1 MKKDGKRRSVKR
13 SLGDV
18 KPPRRTCERRRT
30 SNAEIINVE
39 GINEEERHQLLG
51 DPSVQSFF
59 FLLLVFFSRKKK
71 TPRTQSGFGRW
82 ETSRLN
88 DFFFFFS
95 FIIIFC
101 LDRRRAWETGSPWAR
116 GPNNLPHRIISS
128 VPYATWNTRWEEEKR
143 RERPSSLCE
152 KTLYIYFQGN
162 RFRLGKLFPIEL
174 LVFLPSSSCFS
185 TKMRQYL

>member
-101 LDRRRAWETGSPWAR
+101 LDRRRA
-116 GPNNLPHRIISS
+116 
-128 VPYATWNTRWEEEKR
+128 
-143 RERPSSLCE
+143 
-152 KTLYIYFQGN
+152 
-162 RFRLGKLFPIEL
+162 
-174 LVFLPSSSCFS
+174 
-185 TKMRQYL
+185 